1 MRTAWVVVPFEGGAM
16 PAAELHEVGQ
26 VSEIVH
32 RPEPIRKPCFDCR
45 RRLDRRVLP
54 AEVVVHEVERGGA
67 L

>member
-1 MRTAWVVVPFEGGAM
+1 M
-16 PAAELHEVGQ
+16 PAAELHEGGQ